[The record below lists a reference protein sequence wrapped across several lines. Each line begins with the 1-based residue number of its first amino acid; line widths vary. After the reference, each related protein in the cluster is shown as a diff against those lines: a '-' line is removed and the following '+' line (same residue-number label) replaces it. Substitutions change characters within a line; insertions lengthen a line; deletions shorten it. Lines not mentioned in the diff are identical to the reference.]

1 MPTLALISL
10 IAAAAAMPSVAAAH
24 SGMSRE
30 GQQSFEQRCLPLP
43 NGWRRQGCEF
53 GELATVNLLEMRR
66 ERLVWNDH
74 AISLK
79 TLERYLRQTHRLSP
93 RPGIALVV
101 DAASSKRRAA
111 IIRQTIKAHVGCNL
125 ENVCVQYTASEW
137 RRAQPPAGR
146 NVR

>member
-1 MPTLALISL
+1 MPVLALVSL

-24 SGMSRE
+24 PGMTRD

-53 GELATVNLLEMRR
+53 GELATVNLLEVRR
-66 ERLVWNDH
+66 ERLVWNGR

-79 TLERYLRQTHRLSP
+79 TLQSYLRQTHRLSP

-101 DAASSKRRAA
+101 DAASSKRKAA
-111 IIRQTIKAHVGCNL
+111 IIRQTIEARVGCKL
-125 ENVCVQYTASEW
+125 ENVCVEYTAFEW
-137 RRAQPPAGR
+137 KRAQPPAGR
-146 NVR
+146 EVG